1 MKGANTEKTQQ
12 ELIVATAQPFQRFCQ
27 LYKEELQRGL
37 RGYPRNSHA
46 IHIASASRTARIP
59 KESTWILLPR
69 QRGLRGYHRNS
80 HGSFDLDKEGST
92 DTLGI
97 RMDRAISTS
106 RIAWIP

>member
-1 MKGANTEKTQQ
+1 MQFTFPST
-12 ELIVATAQPFQRFCQ
+12 
-27 LYKEELQRGL
+27 
-37 RGYPRNSHA
+37 
-46 IHIASASRTARIP
+46 SRTARIP

-97 RMDRAISTS
+97 RMDRAISNKQDCMDTLGIHMGRATLTS
-106 RIAWIP
+106 RIARIPEEFTSCNLYKKDCADT